1 VFGHDDFVDLDS
13 RLNTSDSVTFLDNVE
28 AFESPEGGIG
38 LRAAR
43 PIAANSILMSL
54 DDRWVLDADV
64 AVADP
69 VIGSLLSD
77 LEKTGTQVFCTT
89 TPSPS
94 STKSGTTSHWYCQ
107 WHGRPSG

>member
-1 VFGHDDFVDLDS
+1 MFGHDDFVDLDS

-89 TPSPS
+89 IPSPS
-94 STKSGTTSHWYCQ
+94 STKSGTTSH
-107 WHGRPSG
+107 